1 MVSYDPMNNQTHPC
15 CLKKM
20 MSSTQT
26 ADKFSWY
33 RVMLPS
39 HFIVIIVTY
48 NVIAYCF
55 LYKKPLHSEPL
66 TPGCKDFFHKLSS
79 HASPCVDLHN
89 LWSSHVASATWVF
102 HAGDTSSDVSRHQFS
117 TDVELRGADKLSGN
131 SVAQNRRMKSYM
143 RLLLIIMNAQK
154 SPVWKVG
161 SPSKLRCTNSW
172 PHQIDSMVFVFG
184 WPTNLEQNVMALRC
198 GNFGDLLNGSRCQT
212 MSRPL
217 RPRPLKWIQDPTS
230 NIIQGCS
237 NVGNVQAL
245 EISCHWYHEGSQG
258 LGNV

>member
-1 MVSYDPMNNQTHPC
+1 
-15 CLKKM
+15 
-20 MSSTQT
+20 
-26 ADKFSWY
+26 
-33 RVMLPS
+33 MLPLPRGFPRRWHEPWRLTAS
-39 HFIVIIVTY
+39 VFDRCRTTWCSNSAEIWWR
-48 NVIAYCF
+48 
-55 LYKKPLHSEPL
+55 SE
-66 TPGCKDFFHKLSS
+66 SENEIMYE
-79 HASPCVDLHN
+79 VVVN
-89 LWSSHVASATWVF
+89 
-102 HAGDTSSDVSRHQFS
+102 
-117 TDVELRGADKLSGN
+117 
-131 SVAQNRRMKSYM
+131 
-143 RLLLIIMNAQK
+143 IIMNAQK